1 MSTHSR
7 RTGSEE
13 LRRAALASNATGLR
27 AQIIKRR
34 LMRRLRKVAAA
45 GLSLTA
51 YERDRKD
58 RLIRLL
64 GVLLRGR
71 LGGQR
76 PLAAIVAF
84 SEWPA
89 AVAASYVDRCRVAPP
104 SGVGVQVIV
113 RRPANSARP
122 GDREGRTTFVQNCPA
137 GRGRACG
144 RGRGRGAARARQAIP
159 EHIRWDVHVQFDGQW
174 GVESFP
180 EESMRHL
187 DGRPFRAADYAS
199 WTAHVAA
206 ISSYSTPSP
215 RPDHD

>member
-13 LRRAALASNATGLR
+13 LRRAALASNATGLH

-89 AVAASYVDRCRVAPP
+89 AVAASYVDSCRVVPP

-113 RRPANSARP
+113 RRP
-122 GDREGRTTFVQNCPA
+122 GDREGRTTSVRNRPA
-137 GRGRACG
+137 G
-144 RGRGRGAARARQAIP
+144 RGRGRGRGRARGAARAGRAIP
-159 EHIRWDVHVQFDGQW
+159 DIRWDVHVQFDGVW
-174 GVESFP
+174 ESFP
-180 EESMRHL
+180 EESIRHL

>member
-13 LRRAALASNATGLR
+13 LRRSALASNATGLR

-89 AVAASYVDRCRVAPP
+89 AVAASYVDSCRVVPP

-113 RRPANSARP
+113 RRP
-122 GDREGRTTFVQNCPA
+122 GDREGRTTSVRNRPA
-137 GRGRACG
+137 G
-144 RGRGRGAARARQAIP
+144 RGRGRGRGRARGAARAGRAIP
-159 EHIRWDVHVQFDGQW
+159 DIRWDVHVQFDGVW
-174 GVESFP
+174 ESFP

>member
-7 RTGSEE
+7 STGSEE
-13 LRRAALASNATGLR
+13 LRRAALASNATGLH
-27 AQIIKRR
+27 AQRVKRR
-34 LMRRLRKVAAA
+34 LVRRLRKVAAA

-122 GDREGRTTFVQNCPA
+122 GDREGRTTFVQNRPA
-137 GRGRACG
+137 G
-144 RGRGRGAARARQAIP
+144 RGRGRGRGRARGAARAGRAIP
-159 EHIRWDVHVQFDGQW
+159 DIRWDVHVQFDGVW
-174 GVESFP
+174 ESFP

>member
-7 RTGSEE
+7 STGSEE
-13 LRRAALASNATGLR
+13 LRRAALASNATGLH
-27 AQIIKRR
+27 AQRVKRR
-34 LMRRLRKVAAA
+34 LVRRLRKVAAA

-64 GVLLRGR
+64 GVLLRGL

-122 GDREGRTTFVQNCPA
+122 GDREGRTTFVQNRPA
-137 GRGRACG
+137 
-144 RGRGRGAARARQAIP
+144 GRGRGAARARRAIP

>member
-7 RTGSEE
+7 RPGSEE

-89 AVAASYVDRCRVAPP
+89 AVAASYVDSCRVVPP

-122 GDREGRTTFVQNCPA
+122 GDREGRTTSVRNRPA
-137 GRGRACG
+137 G
-144 RGRGRGAARARQAIP
+144 RGRGRGRGRARGAARAGRAIP
-159 EHIRWDVHVQFDGQW
+159 DIRWDVHVQFDGVW
-174 GVESFP
+174 ESFP
-180 EESMRHL
+180 EESIRHL

>member
-27 AQIIKRR
+27 AQRVKRR
-34 LMRRLRKVAAA
+34 MVRRLRKVAAA

-89 AVAASYVDRCRVAPP
+89 AVAANYVDRCRVAPP
-104 SGVGVQVIV
+104 SGVIVQVIV
-113 RRPANSARP
+113 RRPANSTRP
-122 GDREGRTTFVQNCPA
+122 GDREGRTTSVRCRPA
-137 GRGRACG
+137 G
-144 RGRGRGAARARQAIP
+144 RGRGRGRGRTRGAARAGRAIP
-159 EHIRWDVHVQFDGQW
+159 DIRWDVHVQFDGQW

>member
-89 AVAASYVDRCRVAPP
+89 AVAASYVDSCRVVPP

-113 RRPANSARP
+113 RRP
-122 GDREGRTTFVQNCPA
+122 GDREGRTTSVRNRPA
-137 GRGRACG
+137 G
-144 RGRGRGAARARQAIP
+144 RGRGRGRGRARGAARAGRAIP
-159 EHIRWDVHVQFDGQW
+159 DIRWDVHVQFDGVW
-174 GVESFP
+174 ESFP
-180 EESMRHL
+180 EESIRHL

>member
-89 AVAASYVDRCRVAPP
+89 AVAASYVDSCRVVPP

-122 GDREGRTTFVQNCPA
+122 GDREGRTTSVRARPA
-137 GRGRACG
+137 G
-144 RGRGRGAARARQAIP
+144 RGRGRGRGRARGAARAGRAIP
-159 EHIRWDVHVQFDGQW
+159 DIRWDVHVQFDGVW
-174 GVESFP
+174 ESFP

>member
-113 RRPANSARP
+113 RRPGNSARP
-122 GDREGRTTFVQNCPA
+122 VTARGGQRLCGTVQRAAA
-137 GRGRACG
+137 GHAVVAAA
-144 RGRGRGAARARQAIP
+144 AARRARGGRYP
-159 EHIRWDVHVQFDGQW
+159 STSG
-174 GVESFP
+174 GT
-180 EESMRHL
+180 SMCNLMVNGGWNR
-187 DGRPFRAADYAS
+187 FRRS
-199 WTAHVAA
+199 
-206 ISSYSTPSP
+206 
-215 RPDHD
+215 R

>member
-64 GVLLRGR
+64 GVLLRGL

-122 GDREGRTTFVQNCPA
+122 GDREGRTTSVQYCPA
-137 GRGRACG
+137 GRGRG
-144 RGRGRGAARARQAIP
+144 RGRGRARGAARAGRAIP
-159 EHIRWDVHVQFDGQW
+159 DIRWDVHVQFDGVW
-174 GVESFP
+174 ESFP

>member
-89 AVAASYVDRCRVAPP
+89 AVAASYVDSCRVVPP

-113 RRPANSARP
+113 RRP
-122 GDREGRTTFVQNCPA
+122 GDREGRTTSVRNRPA
-137 GRGRACG
+137 G
-144 RGRGRGAARARQAIP
+144 RGRGRGRGRTRGAARAGRAIP
-159 EHIRWDVHVQFDGQW
+159 DIRWDVHVQFDGVW
-174 GVESFP
+174 ESFP

>member
-89 AVAASYVDRCRVAPP
+89 AVAASYVDSCRVVPP

-122 GDREGRTTFVQNCPA
+122 GDREGRTTSVQNCPA
-137 GRGRACG
+137 GRGRARG
-144 RGRGRGAARARQAIP
+144 RGRGRGAARAGRAIP
-159 EHIRWDVHVQFDGQW
+159 EHIRWDVHVQFDGVW
-174 GVESFP
+174 ESFP

>member
-89 AVAASYVDRCRVAPP
+89 AVAASYVDSCRVVPP

-122 GDREGRTTFVQNCPA
+122 GDREGRTTFVQNRPA
-137 GRGRACG
+137 
-144 RGRGRGAARARQAIP
+144 GRGRGAARAGRAIP
-159 EHIRWDVHVQFDGQW
+159 DIRWDVHVQFDGQW